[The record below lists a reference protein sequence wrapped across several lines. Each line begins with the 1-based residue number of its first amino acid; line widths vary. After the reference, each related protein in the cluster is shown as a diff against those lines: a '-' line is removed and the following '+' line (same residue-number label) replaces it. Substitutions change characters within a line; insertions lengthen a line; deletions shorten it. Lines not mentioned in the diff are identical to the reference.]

1 MFVFLYVCKSFCIC
15 IRFGFAGASTSWQ
28 FARLQELLWWLAASA
43 SAAGV
48 MNISARRSH
57 PSLQCRDEYIILHCK
72 KYTIAHPFGASLHS
86 LKWIFKQTRRSKNM
100 WALLYMMT
108 SRKCWWWLWINCSI
122 YCIHF
127 CILWGNH
134 LKTPN
139 VVCDAKHTKYKICTM
154 CHFTLRFIERNRKKD
169 KLYYSRAFFLDLSTY
184 IIRLWSWKFKNFI
197 VHFPPPPIKLAKET
211 LVNMLA
217 N

>member
-1 MFVFLYVCKSFCIC
+1 
-15 IRFGFAGASTSWQ
+15 
-28 FARLQELLWWLAASA
+28 
-43 SAAGV
+43 
-48 MNISARRSH
+48 MNISARRAH
-57 PSLQCRDEYIILHCK
+57 PTLQCRDEYIILHCK

-86 LKWIFKQTRRSKNM
+86 LKWIFKQTRRSKNT

-139 VVCDAKHTKYKICTM
+139 VVCDTKHTKSKICTT
-154 CHFTLRFIERNRKKD
+154 CHFTLPFSERIMKKD
-169 KLYYSRAFFLDLSTY
+169 QLYHSRAFFLDNLILSNQAVV
-184 IIRLWSWKFKNFI
+184 LENFI

>member
-1 MFVFLYVCKSFCIC
+1 
-15 IRFGFAGASTSWQ
+15 
-28 FARLQELLWWLAASA
+28 
-43 SAAGV
+43 

-57 PSLQCRDEYIILHCK
+57 PTLQCRDEYIILHCK

-86 LKWIFKQTRRSKNM
+86 LKWIFKQIRRSKNT

-139 VVCDAKHTKYKICTM
+139 VVCDTKQTKSKICTT
-154 CHFTLRFIERNRKKD
+154 CHFTLPFSERIIKKD
-169 KLYYSRAFFLDLSTY
+169 QLYYSRAFFLDNLILSNQAVV
-184 IIRLWSWKFKNFI
+184 LEVQKFHSSLPSSSN
-197 VHFPPPPIKLAKET
+197 
-211 LVNMLA
+211 
-217 N
+217 